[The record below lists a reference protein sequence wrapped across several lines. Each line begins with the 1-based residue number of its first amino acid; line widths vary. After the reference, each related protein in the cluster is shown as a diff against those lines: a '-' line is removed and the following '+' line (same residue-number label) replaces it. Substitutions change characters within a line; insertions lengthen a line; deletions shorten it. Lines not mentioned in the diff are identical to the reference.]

1 MALYWQAGRNH
12 SLAFRVLR
20 RKTVNAQK
28 KIIDGWKI
36 RSLLDWWF
44 ATASFMV
51 FVTLESAMIY
61 SYFVFLH
68 IVH

>member
-1 MALYWQAGRNH
+1 
-12 SLAFRVLR
+12 
-20 RKTVNAQK
+20 VNAEK

-36 RSLLDWWF
+36 KSLLDWWF

-51 FVTLESAMIY
+51 FITLESAMIY